1 MTRGGS
7 GSERER
13 GGKERERGEGEG
25 DIVELSSDDDSWQ
38 LQL

>member
-7 GSERER
+7 GSER
-13 GGKERERGEGEG
+13 GGRERERGEGEG
-25 DIVELSSDDDSWQ
+25 DIEELSSDDDSWQ